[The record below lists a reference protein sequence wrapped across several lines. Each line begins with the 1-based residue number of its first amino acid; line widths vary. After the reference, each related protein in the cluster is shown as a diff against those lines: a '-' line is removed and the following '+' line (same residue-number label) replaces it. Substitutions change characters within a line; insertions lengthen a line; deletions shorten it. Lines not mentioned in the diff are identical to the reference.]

1 MPINQFTPGISV
13 TDSSDTFFNLG
24 LKNRLSTQG
33 SKFTYTAE
41 GSIPLPY
48 PIDYVPP
55 VNPLATNNSN
65 LHYDKKFDTEGWSTK
80 GYQSPNFAK
89 TVQDYNAYK
98 DGITNY
104 LPNPSSLEIED
115 PIGADAKYKL
125 KYNYTNGGYI
135 AVAQTLI

>member
-48 PIDYVPP
+48 PINYTPP
-55 VNPLATNNSN
+55 VNPLATENSN

-104 LPNPSSLEIED
+104 LPNPSSLEFTD
-115 PIGADAKYKL
+115 PNSADPNNKP
-125 KYNYTNGGYI
+125 KYNYENGGYI
-135 AVAQTLI
+135 SVANTLI

>member
-1 MPINQFTPGISV
+1 M
-13 TDSSDTFFNLG
+13 G
-24 LKNRLSTQG
+24 LKDILSTQG

-55 VNPLATNNSN
+55 INPLATKLSN
-65 LHYDKKFDTEGWSTK
+65 LHYDRKFDTEGWSTK
-80 GYQSPNFAK
+80 GYQSPDFAV
-89 TVQDYNAYK
+89 TIQNYYEYK
-98 DGITNY
+98 DGTTNF